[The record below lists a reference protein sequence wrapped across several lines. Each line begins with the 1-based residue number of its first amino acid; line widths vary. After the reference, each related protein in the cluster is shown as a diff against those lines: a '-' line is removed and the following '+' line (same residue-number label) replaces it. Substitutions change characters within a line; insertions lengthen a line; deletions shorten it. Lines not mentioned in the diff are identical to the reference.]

1 MSMLKNKN
9 LKGCNS
15 LLREFIDAVSIDEG
29 NDELKTKK
37 EKAILALHHLEKITG
52 GMADHNETYAPC
64 GPRNKIPG

>member
-1 MSMLKNKN
+1 MSMLKDKN

-52 GMADHNETYAPC
+52 GMADPTETYAPC